1 VTTHKIGSRSPTL
14 KPVLG
19 ILKPG
24 DTVEFGPGP
33 HVVGDVVL
41 RSVSM
46 SSSRHGAASI
56 KGNVTVEGE
65 ATFSGLAIDGR
76 VNARK
81 QARLAISQCMLRNA
95 ASNLIVAR
103 DYCQIIVTG
112 CDLGGSSTSLPAIFA
127 ESGGTVVL
135 FQSRLHDIPYYGA
148 QILDKAVLDMSD
160 CEVADCGEVGL
171 WASKGGNLILRRSR
185 IHGIKKNAVVA
196 DHASQVNVIDC
207 EVWEAFSAVAVL
219 EGARADVAGSRFHDL
234 RGNGVYVTSSAQV
247 RVVNSTFTR
256 TMLPAVWT
264 TGAASASAIEQCLI
278 QHCGED
284 GSGVGVGD
292 AAKISITSSRI
303 CDSPGIG
310 IRLHRGTHAEL
321 HNCDL
326 GHCPGGSVVV
336 QQAEANLCDIRL
348 EARDLNGAIRVEGR
362 GPVTVTRCVL
372 NGQPIPDGPL
382 GDNAS
387 FEKLDALIGLGGVK
401 DELRRLMDFAAVQQ
415 KRKEQGLSASATTLH
430 LVFTGNPGTGK
441 TTVARIVGQIYANL
455 GLLKSGHVVEVDR
468 ASLVAE
474 YVGQTAPKTL
484 GKIEEALDGVLF
496 IDEAYTLAASKGSAH
511 DFGGEAIDTLL
522 KAMED
527 HRSQLAVIVAGYTSP
542 MRRFIEANPGLK
554 SRFTRYVEFQDYSA
568 AELQQILHA
577 SLTEHEFVV
586 SPDAGAKLA
595 KVITGL
601 HRNRGEAFGNARAMR
616 ELFEKIVERQARR
629 LAAMPAASPAKLQQ
643 IIADDIPED
652 RAAVVADV
660 DRLLAELDAM
670 VGLAE
675 VKQEIRKLVNLV
687 RLNERRAREGQD
699 PIPVSL
705 HMVFTGNP
713 GTGKT
718 TVARLVG
725 QIFAGLGLLR
735 RGQMIEADRASL
747 VAGYVG
753 QTAIKTTEVIKDAL
767 DGVLFIDEAYTLAG
781 GQGQGHDFG
790 GEAIETLLK
799 AMEDNRDRLSVV
811 VAGYTAPMRKFI
823 ESNPGL
829 QSRFTRVLRFADYTP
844 DELTAIF
851 AGLCRD
857 SGMELDQGVD
867 AAVRNMFERLDS
879 GRGADFGNGRLART
893 QFEKAV
899 ERQAGRLAS
908 DPTAPARIIADDI
921 PGERGAAVAD
931 VDRLLAELD
940 AMVGLAEVKQEI
952 RKLVNLVRLNER
964 RAREGQDPIPVSLH
978 MVFTGNPGTGKTTV
992 ARLVGQI
999 FAGLGL
1005 LRRGQM
1011 IEADRASLVAG
1022 YVGQTAI
1029 KTTEVIKDALDGV
1042 LFIDEAYTLAGGQG
1056 QGHDFGGEAITTLLK
1071 AMEDNRDRLSVVV
1084 AGYTASM
1091 QTFIASNPGLQSRF
1105 TRVLRFADFTPDELT
1120 AIFTGLCRDSGMEL
1134 DQGAV
1139 AAVRNMFERLDSNRG
1154 ADFGNGRLARTQ
1166 FEKAVERQAG
1176 RLANDAAASTRI
1188 ITAADIQPVG

>member
-1 VTTHKIGSRSPTL
+1 ML

-19 ILKPG
+19 SLKPG
-24 DTVEFGPGP
+24 DTVEFGPGE
-33 HVVGDVVL
+33 HVVGDIWL

-46 SSSRHGAASI
+46 SSSRRGGASI
-56 KGNVTVEGE
+56 KGNVTVEGQ

-76 VNARK
+76 VNTRK

-95 ASNLIVAR
+95 AGNLIVAR
-103 DYCQIIVTG
+103 DYSQIIVTG
-112 CDLGGSSTSLPAIFA
+112 CDLAGSSTSHPAIFA
-127 ESGGTVVL
+127 ESGSTVVL
-135 FQSRLHDIPYYGA
+135 SQSRLHDIPRYGA
-148 QILDKAVLDMSD
+148 QILDKAALDMSD
-160 CEVADCGEVGL
+160 CEVADCGQVGL

-185 IHGIKKNAVVA
+185 IHGIKNDAVVA
-196 DHASQVNVIDC
+196 DHASQADVIDC
-207 EVWEAFSAVAVL
+207 EFWEANSAVAVS

-234 RGNGVYVTSSAQV
+234 RGNGVYVASGAQA
-247 RVVNSTFTR
+247 RVVGCTFMR
-256 TMLPAVWT
+256 TVYPAVAT
-264 TGAASASAIEQCLI
+264 VGPASASTIEQCLI

-284 GSGVGVGD
+284 WPGVWVD
-292 AAKISITSSRI
+292 EAAKVNITSTRI
-303 CDSPGIG
+303 CDCPGPGIL
-310 IRLHRGTHAEL
+310 LHRGTHAEL
-321 HNCDL
+321 RNCDL
-326 GHCPGGSVVV
+326 ARCPGGLLAVEGG
-336 QQAEANLCDIRL
+336 QANLSDVRL
-348 EARDLNGAIRVEGR
+348 EARDLNGAIKVEGR
-362 GPVTVTRCVL
+362 GPVTVTRCML

-415 KRKEQGLSASATTLH
+415 QRKEQGLSTSATTLH

-455 GLLKSGHVVEVDR
+455 GLLKSGHVVEVDK
-468 ASLVAE
+468 ASLVAG
-474 YVGQTAPKTL
+474 YIGQTAIKTTEVI
-484 GKIEEALDGVLF
+484 KDALDGVLF
-496 IDEAYTLAASKGSAH
+496 IDEAYTLAAGKGSAN

-527 HRSQLAVIVAGYTSP
+527 HRSRLAVIVAGYTAP
-542 MRRFIEANPGLK
+542 MRTFIDANPGLK
-554 SRFTRYVEFQDYSA
+554 SRFTRYVEFQDYTV
-568 AELQQILHA
+568 AELQQIVQA
-577 SLTEHEFVV
+577 MLTEHEFVV
-586 SPDAGAKLA
+586 SPDAGAELTKI
-595 KVITGL
+595 ITDL
-601 HRNRGEAFGNARAMR
+601 HRHRGEVFGNARAMR

-629 LAAMPAASPAKLQQ
+629 LAAMPPASPAELQQ

-652 RAAVVADV
+652 RAAVVADI
-660 DRLLAELDAM
+660 DELLAELDAM

-675 VKQEIRKLVNLV
+675 VKQEVRKLVNLV

-799 AMEDNRDRLSVV
+799 AMEDNRDRLAVV

-829 QSRFTRVLRFADYTP
+829 QSRFTRVLRFADFTP
-844 DELTAIF
+844 DELTSIF

-899 ERQAGRLAS
+899 ERQAGRLAT
-908 DPTAPARIIADDI
+908 DPSAPARIIADDI
-921 PGERGAAVAD
+921 PGERGVVVAD
-931 VDRLLAELD
+931 IDELLAELD
-940 AMVGLAEVKQEI
+940 AMVGLAEVKQEV

-1056 QGHDFGGEAITTLLK
+1056 QGHDFGGEAIETLLK
-1071 AMEDNRDRLSVVV
+1071 AMEDNRDRLAVVV
-1084 AGYTASM
+1084 AGYTAPM
-1091 QTFIASNPGLQSRF
+1091 RKFIESNPGLQSRF

-1120 AIFTGLCRDSGMEL
+1120 SIFAGLCRDSGMEL
-1134 DQGAV
+1134 DQGV
-1139 AAVRNMFERLDSNRG
+1139 DAAVRNMFERLDSGRG

-1176 RLANDAAASTRI
+1176 RLATDATASTRI